1 LDLQEIA
8 NTIVCACTDN
18 IKFPVFVHPECLI
31 ST

>member
-8 NTIVCACTDN
+8 NTIVCASTD
-18 IKFPVFVHPECLI
+18 IKFTVFVHPECLI